1 VNTEAHANGREPV
14 LELRALSKSFGGL
27 RAVRDV
33 TLKIMPGDRKA
44 IIGPNGAGKTT
55 LFNLITGI
63 FPATSGQVVL
73 FGQDVTRWP
82 SHRRTALGMARTF
95 QITSLFP
102 KLTVLDNVLLAIQG
116 LRRSKFVM
124 WRFLSSYRDFYDR
137 AHGLLE
143 RARFLDRKDTE
154 VRYLSHGEQRQLEI
168 ILGLAS
174 DPKIL
179 LLDEPAAGLS
189 SGESSEMIRFLAH
202 LDRNLAILLIEH
214 DMDVV
219 FDVAEHISVLHF
231 GEILEAGAALLGRN
245 GVGKT
250 TLVNSIVGFNRPRRG
265 KVLFKGTDITEV
277 SSFETVRSGMGLV
290 PQGRRVFPTLSVE
303 ENLMVAERSVD
314 RRGWNMER
322 VYALFPRL
330 RERRSQRARTLSGG
344 EQQMLAI
351 GRGLM
356 TNPDCL
362 IMDEPSEG
370 LAPIII
376 QGLWQAIARLK
387 EEGHSILLV
396 EQNASLALQLVDY
409 VHVMSKGQVVYSAR
423 PEELRANDEIKS
435 RYLGI

>member
-1 VNTEAHANGREPV
+1 MNTDAHANGREPV

-116 LRRSKFVM
+116 LRPSKFVM

-231 GEILEAGAALLGRN
+231 GEVLEAGAAEQ
-245 GVGKT
+245 
-250 TLVNSIVGFNRPRRG
+250 I
-265 KVLFKGTDITEV
+265 
-277 SSFETVRSGMGLV
+277 
-290 PQGRRVFPTLSVE
+290 
-303 ENLMVAERSVD
+303 
-314 RRGWNMER
+314 
-322 VYALFPRL
+322 
-330 RERRSQRARTLSGG
+330 RRS
-344 EQQMLAI
+344 EKVQQ
-351 GRGLM
+351 
-356 TNPDCL
+356 
-362 IMDEPSEG
+362 
-370 LAPIII
+370 
-376 QGLWQAIARLK
+376 
-387 EEGHSILLV
+387 V
-396 EQNASLALQLVDY
+396 
-409 VHVMSKGQVVYSAR
+409 
-423 PEELRANDEIKS
+423 
-435 RYLGI
+435 YLGTA

>member
-1 VNTEAHANGREPV
+1 M
-14 LELRALSKSFGGL
+14 
-27 RAVRDV
+27 RDV

-231 GEILEAGAALLGRN
+231 GEVLEAGAAEQ
-245 GVGKT
+245 
-250 TLVNSIVGFNRPRRG
+250 I
-265 KVLFKGTDITEV
+265 
-277 SSFETVRSGMGLV
+277 
-290 PQGRRVFPTLSVE
+290 
-303 ENLMVAERSVD
+303 
-314 RRGWNMER
+314 
-322 VYALFPRL
+322 
-330 RERRSQRARTLSGG
+330 RRS
-344 EQQMLAI
+344 EKVQQ
-351 GRGLM
+351 
-356 TNPDCL
+356 
-362 IMDEPSEG
+362 
-370 LAPIII
+370 
-376 QGLWQAIARLK
+376 
-387 EEGHSILLV
+387 V
-396 EQNASLALQLVDY
+396 
-409 VHVMSKGQVVYSAR
+409 
-423 PEELRANDEIKS
+423 
-435 RYLGI
+435 YLGTA

>member
-1 VNTEAHANGREPV
+1 MNTDARANGGEPV

-102 KLTVLDNVLLAIQG
+102 KLTVLDNVLLAVQG

-137 AHGLLE
+137 AYGLLE

-189 SGESSEMIRFLAH
+189 SGESSEMKRFLAQ
-202 LDRNLAILLIEH
+202 LDRTLAILLIEH

-231 GEILEAGAALLGRN
+231 GEVLEAGA
-245 GVGKT
+245 
-250 TLVNSIVGFNRPRRG
+250 
-265 KVLFKGTDITEV
+265 TDQI
-277 SSFETVRSGMGLV
+277 
-290 PQGRRVFPTLSVE
+290 
-303 ENLMVAERSVD
+303 
-314 RRGWNMER
+314 
-322 VYALFPRL
+322 
-330 RERRSQRARTLSGG
+330 RRS
-344 EQQMLAI
+344 EKVQQI
-351 GRGLM
+351 
-356 TNPDCL
+356 
-362 IMDEPSEG
+362 
-370 LAPIII
+370 
-376 QGLWQAIARLK
+376 
-387 EEGHSILLV
+387 
-396 EQNASLALQLVDY
+396 
-409 VHVMSKGQVVYSAR
+409 
-423 PEELRANDEIKS
+423 
-435 RYLGI
+435 YLGTG